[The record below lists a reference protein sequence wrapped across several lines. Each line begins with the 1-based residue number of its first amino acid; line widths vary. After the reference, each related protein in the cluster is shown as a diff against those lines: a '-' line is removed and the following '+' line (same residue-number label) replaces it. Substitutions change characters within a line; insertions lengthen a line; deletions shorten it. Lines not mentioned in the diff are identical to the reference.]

1 MTKDFFDK
9 IATEFEFNNAKLS
22 QLSPLAL
29 AYIGDA
35 VYEVF
40 IRTML
45 LSEGNMPVHILH
57 RRSIRFVK
65 AKAQSDIIHRIM
77 PSLTSEECNIVRRGR
92 NTKSGTIPKNADI
105 VEYKYATGFE
115 SLIGFLYLKKD
126 YERLMDI
133 FKMAV
138 CKGC

>member
-115 SLIGFLYLKKD
+115 SLIGLLYLKKD